1 MLTIRLARTGA
12 KKRPFFHIRVAD
24 SRKPR
29 DGRFIERVGIFNPI
43 ASGQEVGLEI
53 DQERFDYWLSKG
65 AQPSDRVLT
74 LLKQSKETPEEA
86 IKRQGIK
93 DAKRLKK
100 LAAKAALR
108 VEEAP
113 AEEAAPVAEE
123 APAEEAAPVAEEA
136 PAEEAA
142 PVAEEAPAEEA
153 APVAEEAPAEEAAP
167 VAEEAPAEEAAP
179 VAEEAP
185 AEEAPAEEAAPVAEE
200 AAPVAEEAPAE
211 EAPAED
217 SEETKKD

>member
-43 ASGQEVGLEI
+43 ASGQEVGIEI

-113 AEEAAPVAEE
+113 VEEAAPVAEE
-123 APAEEAAPVAEEA
+123 APVAEAAPAEEAAPVAEEA
-136 PAEEAA
+136 PAEA
-142 PVAEEAPAEEA
+142 
-153 APVAEEAPAEEAAP
+153 
-167 VAEEAPAEEAAP
+167 
-179 VAEEAP
+179 AP

-211 EAPAED
+211 AAPAEEAAPVAEEAAAED

>member
-43 ASGQEVGLEI
+43 ASGQEVGIEI

-136 PAEEAA
+136 A
-142 PVAEEAPAEEA
+142 PV
-153 APVAEEAPAEEAAP
+153 
-167 VAEEAPAEEAAP
+167 
-179 VAEEAP
+179 

-211 EAPAED
+211 EAPAEEAAAED

>member
-43 ASGQEVGLEI
+43 ASGLEVGLEI

-136 PAEEAA
+136 PAEEA
-142 PVAEEAPAEEA
+142 P
-153 APVAEEAPAEEAAP
+153 
-167 VAEEAPAEEAAP
+167 
-179 VAEEAP
+179 AEEAP
-185 AEEAPAEEAAPVAEE
+185 AEEAP
-200 AAPVAEEAPAE
+200 AEEAPAE